1 MIPFG
6 EYLPDIPA
14 TENPGATVATN
25 VIPAAISYRP
35 LPDLTV
41 YSSALT
47 ARCQG
52 FASFRDLDGNVHNFA
67 GDATKLY
74 KLSNTSWEDVS
85 GTTYATGSDARWSFA
100 QFGNFVVAT
109 NFTDSVQS
117 YEMGTSTDFAA
128 LAGSPP
134 KARYA
139 APVRDFMVL
148 GHVSSFAQR
157 VRWSAIDDVEDWTV
171 DPDTQA
177 DFQDFPDGGAVQ
189 GLAGGEYGVVL
200 QEFAIRRMTYIGSP
214 VIFQIDEIER
224 GRGCMAPGSV
234 AQVGQMVFFLA
245 DDGFY
250 VLLGGREARPI
261 GNRKVDRTFLADLD
275 DSYIHRITSVIDPT
289 NKLYIVSYPG
299 TGSSDGTP
307 NKLIIYNYAEDKWST
322 GEIEIEHLASSRAQG
337 YTLESL
343 DSINSSID
351 ALPYSLDSSLWAGGT
366 VNLSAFNTSHKL
378 STFTGSNLAA
388 RLETGE
394 AQLVPGKRT
403 FVQSVRPMVDG
414 GTLTVTLGT
423 RNRINDSVTYG
434 SAVSQNTWGECPVRA
449 NARYHRARV
458 DIAAGGSWTH
468 AQGVDFQAV
477 PEGSR

>member
-1 MIPFG
+1 
-6 EYLPDIPA
+6 
-14 TENPGATVATN
+14 
-25 VIPAAISYRP
+25 
-35 LPDLTV
+35 
-41 YSSALT
+41 
-47 ARCQG
+47 
-52 FASFRDLDGNVHNFA
+52 
-67 GDATKLY
+67 
-74 KLSNTSWEDVS
+74 
-85 GTTYATGSDARWSFA
+85 
-100 QFGNFVVAT
+100 
-109 NFTDSVQS
+109 
-117 YEMGTSTDFAA
+117 
-128 LAGSPP
+128 
-134 KARYA
+134 
-139 APVRDFMVL
+139 
-148 GHVSSFAQR
+148 
-157 VRWSAIDDVEDWTV
+157 
-171 DPDTQA
+171 
-177 DFQDFPDGGAVQ
+177 
-189 GLAGGEYGVVL
+189 
-200 QEFAIRRMTYIGSP
+200 
-214 VIFQIDEIER
+214 
-224 GRGCMAPGSV
+224 
-234 AQVGQMVFFLA
+234 
-245 DDGFY
+245 
-250 VLLGGREARPI
+250 
-261 GNRKVDRTFLADLD
+261 LD
-275 DSYIHRITSVIDPT
+275 DSYLHRITSVIDPT

-343 DSINSSID
+343 DSVNSSID
-351 ALPYSLDSSLWAGGT
+351 ALPYSLDSRLWAGGT

-378 STFTGSNLAA
+378 ATFTGSNLAA

-394 AQLVPGKRT
+394 AQLIPGKRT